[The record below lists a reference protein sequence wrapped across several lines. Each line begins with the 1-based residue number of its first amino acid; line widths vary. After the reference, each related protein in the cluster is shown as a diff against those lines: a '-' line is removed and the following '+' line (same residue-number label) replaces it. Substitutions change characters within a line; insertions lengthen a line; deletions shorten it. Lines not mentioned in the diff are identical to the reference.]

1 MTITAGP
8 SVNAA
13 MTATSMPT
21 AHGTAM
27 VWNHGSRVNLRHSIA
42 PAMVRPEPST
52 T

>member
-8 SVNAA
+8 SVSAA

-27 VWNHGSRVNLRHSIA
+27 VWNYGSRVKLRHSIA